1 MHRPDLVTLGK
12 ISGIWGAHGWVR
24 IYSYTCNKQDIL
36 SFEPWYLI
44 RADRY
49 DQVRVIQGRIQ
60 GLRVVA
66 QLEGYTD
73 REQSRSLIN
82 TAIAV
87 PVDVLPEL
95 NKEEYYWIQLE
106 GLRVVTMN
114 DDDLGT
120 VDYLIETGA
129 NDVIVVRGDRERL
142 IPYIPEVVRQVN
154 LGDGLIRVD
163 WDVDF

>member
-12 ISGIWGAHGWVR
+12 ITGIWGVHGWVR
-24 IYSYTCNKQDIL
+24 IYSYTRSKQDIF
-36 SFEPWYLI
+36 SFSPWHLI
-44 RADRY
+44 RGDSY
-49 DQVRVIQGRIQ
+49 EQVRVLQGRVQ
-60 GLRVVA
+60 GLRLVA

-73 REQSRSLIN
+73 REQSRSLIG
-82 TAIAV
+82 TTVAV

-95 NKEEYYWIQLE
+95 EHEEYYWIQLE
-106 GLRVVTMN
+106 GLRVVTVN
-114 DDDLGT
+114 DEDLGT

-142 IPYIPEVVRQVN
+142 IPYIPGVIVQVN
-154 LGDGLIRVD
+154 LGEGLIRVD

>member
-1 MHRPDLVTLGK
+1 MHRPDLVTLGN
-12 ISGIWGAHGWVR
+12 ITGVWGVHGWVR
-24 IYSYTCNKQDIL
+24 IHSYTCSKQDIL
-36 SFEPWYLI
+36 SFNPWYLI
-44 RADRY
+44 RADSCH
-49 DQVRVIQGRIQ
+49 QVRVLQGRLQ
-60 GLRVVA
+60 GSRMVA

-82 TAIAV
+82 TTIAV

-95 NKEEYYWIQLE
+95 NREEYYWIQLE
-106 GLRVVTMN
+106 GLRVVTVN
-114 DDDLGT
+114 NEDLGT

-142 IPYIPEVVRQVN
+142 IPYIPGVVRQVN
-154 LGDGLIRVD
+154 LGEGFIRVD